1 MSLIVS
7 KILTEQEVAE
17 IILKKS
23 TQVACHFLAVRGEK
37 GKGKVA
43 VKAREEFPGNE
54 LKVYP
59 KGNPL
64 GPPSR

>member
-1 MSLIVS
+1 MSLIFS

-23 TQVACHFLAVRGEK
+23 TQVACHFLAVRCEK
-37 GKGKVA
+37 GTGKAA

-54 LKVYP
+54 LKIHP
-59 KGNPL
+59 KESPL
-64 GPPSR
+64 GPPSG